1 MHSSSQ
7 SGSHSSGGSFSPRPR
22 RSFVRGSSTPSSSPA
37 RSGSFGTRSSTP
49 GHSRGGFGASRP
61 SGSYS
66 GSARPAS
73 HSGGYRGHSSHS
85 SSSRGGFGGGSRGGS
100 RGGGKRFS
108 GAYIDPTRFINKIN
122 TAASV
127 VEEIPEYVP
136 VHKFADFT
144 IADALK
150 RNIAT
155 KGYIT
160 PTPIQDTSIPHIIV
174 GKDIVGIANTGT
186 GKTAAFLIPLIN
198 KIMSDYHHRV
208 LIIVPTRELAL
219 QIEEEFRGFSRGL
232 GIHAVT
238 CIGGAHLGMQVDK
251 LRRSH
256 NFVIGT
262 PGRLKDLV
270 ERKTLDLSKYGT
282 IVLDEADRML
292 DMGFIHDMK
301 YVMSRMPTP
310 RHTLFFSATMSPEI
324 TALIGEF
331 LKDPVKVSVKT
342 RDTSA
347 NVDQD
352 IVRISDPAQKFSHL
366 VKILKDPEWNKVL
379 VFGRTK
385 HGVERISRQL
395 TAEGI
400 KAESIHGDKSLGQ
413 RKRAL
418 ESFKA
423 GSVQVLCATDVAAR
437 GLDIRN
443 VTHVVNYDVPGT
455 YEDYIHRIGRTGRAG
470 QMGKA
475 LTFVEGR

>member
-7 SGSHSSGGSFSPRPR
+7 SGSRSHSGHSNRPSHQGSGKSFNRHSSHAPSHGSSSRPR
-22 RSFVRGSSTPSSSPA
+22 RSF
-37 RSGSFGTRSSTP
+37 
-49 GHSRGGFGASRP
+49 SRGGFGASAQ
-61 SGSYS
+61 G
-66 GSARPAS
+66 
-73 HSGGYRGHSSHS
+73 SSHGQS
-85 SSSRGGFGGGSRGGS
+85 RHMGGAKPSFGGNSRGFSRGGNRGGS
-100 RGGGKRFS
+100 RGGKRFG
-108 GAYIDPTRFINKIN
+108 GAYIDPSRFVNKIN
-122 TAASV
+122 TSASV
-127 VEEIPEYVP
+127 VEEIPEYVAT
-136 VHKFADFT
+136 HKFADFAIT
-144 IADALK
+144 DALK
-150 RNIAT
+150 RNIAA

-160 PTPIQDTSIPHIIV
+160 PTPIQDSSIPQILL

-186 GKTAAFLIPLIN
+186 GKTAAFLIPLLN
-198 KIMSDYHHRV
+198 KIMKDYNHRI

-238 CIGGAHLGMQVDK
+238 CIGGAHLGQQVER

-256 NFVIGT
+256 NFIIGT

-270 ERKTLDLSKYGT
+270 ERKNLDLARYGT

-324 TALIGEF
+324 SALIGEF
-331 LKDPVKVSVKT
+331 LNDPVKISVKT

-352 IVRISDPAQKFSHL
+352 VIRVSDQAQKFSKL
-366 VKILKDPEWNKVL
+366 VEILRDPEWNKVI

-395 TAEGI
+395 VEEGI
-400 KAESIHGDKSLGQ
+400 KSESIHGDKSLGQ

-418 ESFKA
+418 ESFKL
-423 GSVQVLCATDVAAR
+423 GTVQVLCATDVAAR

-443 VTHVVNYDVPGT
+443 VTHVVNYDIPST
-455 YEDYIHRIGRTGRAG
+455 YEDYVHRIGRTGRAG
-470 QMGKA
+470 QVGKA
-475 LTFVEGR
+475 ITFI